1 MRQNKTNLK
10 YKAGP
15 IRFSRHIKCAVDRVI
30 PGDDWG
36 QGGLDMRTYW
46 LKSKWPLI
54 RCLGFAEIFLF
65 IGVPDPG

>member
-46 LKSKWPLI
+46 LKIKDGYSFVVLDLRKY
-54 RCLGFAEIFLF
+54 FYS
-65 IGVPDPG
+65 

>member
-46 LKSKWPLI
+46 LKSKMATHSLSWI
-54 RCLGFAEIFLF
+54 CGNIF
-65 IGVPDPG
+65 IHRSS